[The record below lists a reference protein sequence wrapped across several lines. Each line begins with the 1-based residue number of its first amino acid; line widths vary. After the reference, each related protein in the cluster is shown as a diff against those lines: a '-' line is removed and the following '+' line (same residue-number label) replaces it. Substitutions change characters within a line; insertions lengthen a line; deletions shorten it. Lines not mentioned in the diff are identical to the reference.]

1 MNATVNVTE
10 TLARIRQNIQRVIV
24 GKDYVIDMLL
34 ISLICS
40 GHVLIEDMP
49 GLGKTTLVSALAS
62 SLGCSFRRIQFTPDV
77 LPSDITGFTMFNLK
91 TGEQELHPGC
101 IMNQIV
107 LADEINRTS
116 PKTQS
121 ALLEVMQ
128 ENQVTIDGHTYPAP
142 SPFMVL
148 ATQNP
153 VEMAGTYPL
162 PEAQLDRFFMRIA
175 MGYPAHQ
182 EEIQI
187 LQGHKSRHAAVRIE
201 PVASA
206 EDVLTMQRL
215 LDTIVCVPA
224 IMEYIVNIVETTRSL
239 GDVRMGVSPRGSI
252 ALMQA
257 AKGCAVL
264 AGRNYVMPD
273 DVQRMACPVLC
284 HRMIMRTR
292 AGVRYQSPEAV
303 IEAVLRT
310 VPVPS
315 VR

>member
-1 MNATVNVTE
+1 MDAQQ
-10 TLARIRQNIQRVIV
+10 TLSGIRNNIRQVII
-24 GKDYVIDMLL
+24 GKDNVIDLLL
-34 ISLICS
+34 ISMVCS

-49 GLGKTTLVSALAS
+49 GLGKTTLAAALAS
-62 SLGCSFRRIQFTPDV
+62 SLGCTFRRIQFTPDV

-91 TGEQELHPGC
+91 TGEQELHQGS

-162 PEAQLDRFFMRIA
+162 PEAQLDRFFMRIS
-175 MGYPAHQ
+175 MGYPSH
-182 EEIQI
+182 EEEMRI
-187 LQGHKSRHAAVRIE
+187 LQNHRTRHSALKLQ

-206 EDVLTMQRL
+206 ADVLELQRMVDSIFCAAPL
-215 LDTIVCVPA
+215 MD
-224 IMEYIVNIVETTRSL
+224 YITSIVEATRSL
-239 GDVRMGVSPRGSI
+239 GEVLMGVSPRGSI

-257 AKGCAVL
+257 ARGCALLDGRTYVL
-264 AGRNYVMPD
+264 PD
-273 DVQRMACPVLC
+273 DVQRMAFPVLC
-284 HRMIMRTR
+284 HRLIMRSH
-292 AGVRYQSPEAV
+292 AAVRRQTPESV
-303 IEAVLRT
+303 IDAILRT
-310 VPVPS
+310 IPVPA

>member
-1 MNATVNVTE
+1 MDFTQTIND
-10 TLARIRQNIQRVIV
+10 IRQNIKKVIV
-24 GKDYVIDMLL
+24 GKDGVIDLL
-34 ISLICS
+34 MVSLLCS
-40 GHVLIEDMP
+40 GHVLIEDLP
-49 GLGKTTLVSALAS
+49 GLGKTTLASALAS

-91 TGEQELHPGC
+91 TGEQELHHGS

-142 SPFMVL
+142 APFMVL

-153 VEMAGTYPL
+153 VELAGTYPL

-182 EEIQI
+182 EEVRI
-187 LQGHKSRHAAVRIE
+187 LAGHRSRQAAVKLQ
-201 PVASA
+201 PVTSA
-206 EDVLTMQRL
+206 EQVIALQRLVDEVTCSAPVMDYIVSLAEATRSQPDVL
-215 LDTIVCVPA
+215 
-224 IMEYIVNIVETTRSL
+224 
-239 GDVRMGVSPRGSI
+239 MGVSPRGSI

-257 AKGCAVL
+257 AKGCALMSGRRFVL
-264 AGRNYVMPD
+264 PD
-273 DVQRMACPVLC
+273 DVQRMAFPVLC
-284 HRMIMRTR
+284 HRIIMRSR
-292 AGVRYQSPEAV
+292 AAGLARQTPEAV
-303 IEAVLRT
+303 VNTALRSVSVPAVQ
-310 VPVPS
+310 
-315 VR
+315 